1 MTELNEGEVE
11 QYRRHLSLQDF
22 GLESQI
28 KLKNSSVLVIGA
40 GGLGCPVL
48 QYLVAAG
55 VGKIGI
61 VDNDVIESSNLQRQI
76 LFDHDDIGSPKAKV
90 AAAKLTRLNPFIKIH
105 PFIERLKKE
114 NAEFL
119 FGGYDLIVDGTDNFS
134 SRYLI
139 NDACILFEKPLIHG
153 SIHLFEGMVS
163 VFNFQG
169 GPTYRCLFPEQPDS
183 SSIPSCAEAGVLGV
197 LPGIIGSMQAM
208 EAIKVITGRGQPLSG
223 KVLSYNSLSNSTRII
238 NLQALPQSREIKELP
253 NSCEPSCSDSSQK
266 ICLNK
271 KVVEISEDELRE
283 MMAEKKDLQ
292 ILDVREDWERM
303 QSRID
308 PSLHQPLGTLVNSV
322 PVSPLD
328 CLIPEKEVV
337 VYCKAGVR
345 SRMACEALQSI
356 GFNHLYNLSSGMDG
370 WMNTFPELTHRG

>member
-105 PFIERLKKE
+105 AFIERLKKE

-197 LPGIIGSMQAM
+197 LPGIIGCMQAM

>member
-11 QYRRHLSLQDF
+11 QYSRHLSLQDF

-90 AAAKLTRLNPFIKIH
+90 AAAKLTRLNPFIKIN
-105 PFIERLKKE
+105 PIIERLKKE

-119 FGGYDLIVDGTDNFS
+119 FCGYDLIVDGTDNFS

-197 LPGIIGSMQAM
+197 LPGIIGCMQAM

-223 KVLSYNSLSNSTRII
+223 KILSYNSLSNGTRII

-253 NSCEPSCSDSSQK
+253 DSCEPSCSDSSPK

-271 KVVEISEDELRE
+271 KIVEISEDELRE
-283 MMAEKKDLQ
+283 MMAKKKDLQ

-308 PSLHQPLGTLVNSV
+308 PSLHQPLGTLVNSI

-356 GFNHLYNLSSGMDG
+356 GFNHLFNLSPGMDG
-370 WMNTFPELTHRG
+370 WMNMFPELTHRG

>member
-11 QYRRHLSLQDF
+11 QYSRHLSLQDF

-105 PFIERLKKE
+105 PIIERLKKE

-197 LPGIIGSMQAM
+197 LPGIIGCMQAM

-223 KVLSYNSLSNSTRII
+223 KILSYNSLSNSTRII

-253 NSCEPSCSDSSQK
+253 DSCEPSCSDSSPK

-271 KVVEISEDELRE
+271 KIVEISEDELRE
-283 MMAEKKDLQ
+283 MMAKKKDLQ

-356 GFNHLYNLSSGMDG
+356 GFNHLFNLSPGMDG
-370 WMNTFPELTHRG
+370 WMNMFPELTHRG

>member
-105 PFIERLKKE
+105 PIIERLKKE

-119 FGGYDLIVDGTDNFS
+119 FDGYDLIVDGTDNFS

-197 LPGIIGSMQAM
+197 LPGIIGCMQAM

-223 KVLSYNSLSNSTRII
+223 KILSYNSLSNSTRII

-253 NSCEPSCSDSSQK
+253 DSCEPSCSDSSPK

-271 KVVEISEDELRE
+271 KIVEISEDELRE
-283 MMAEKKDLQ
+283 MMAKKKDLQ

-308 PSLHQPLGTLVNSV
+308 PSLHQPLGTLVNSI

-356 GFNHLYNLSSGMDG
+356 GFNHLFNLSPGMDG
-370 WMNTFPELTHRG
+370 WMNMFPELTHRG

>member
-11 QYRRHLSLQDF
+11 QYSRHLSLQDF

-105 PFIERLKKE
+105 PIIERLKKE

-197 LPGIIGSMQAM
+197 LPGIIGCMQAM

-223 KVLSYNSLSNSTRII
+223 KILSYNSLSNSTRII

-253 NSCEPSCSDSSQK
+253 DSCEPSCSDSSPK
-266 ICLNK
+266 ICQNK
-271 KVVEISEDELRE
+271 KIVEISEDELRE
-283 MMAEKKDLQ
+283 MMAKKKDLQ

-356 GFNHLYNLSSGMDG
+356 GFNHLFNLSPGMDG
-370 WMNTFPELTHRG
+370 WMNMFPELTHRG

>member
-105 PFIERLKKE
+105 PIIERLKKE

-197 LPGIIGSMQAM
+197 LPGIIGCMQAM

-223 KVLSYNSLSNSTRII
+223 KILSYNSLSNGTRII

-253 NSCEPSCSDSSQK
+253 DSCEPSCSDSSQK

-271 KVVEISEDELRE
+271 KIVEISEDELRE
-283 MMAEKKDLQ
+283 MMAKKKDLQ

-308 PSLHQPLGTLVNSV
+308 PSLHQPLGTLVNSI

-356 GFNHLYNLSSGMDG
+356 GFNHLFNLSTGMDG
-370 WMNTFPELTHRG
+370 WMNMFPELTHRG

>member
-105 PFIERLKKE
+105 PIIERLKKE

-197 LPGIIGSMQAM
+197 LPGIIGCMQAM

-223 KVLSYNSLSNSTRII
+223 KILSYNSLSNSTRII

-253 NSCEPSCSDSSQK
+253 DSCEPSCSDSSPK

-271 KVVEISEDELRE
+271 KIVEISEDELRE
-283 MMAEKKDLQ
+283 MMAKKKDLQ

-308 PSLHQPLGTLVNSV
+308 PSLHQPLGTLVNSI

-356 GFNHLYNLSSGMDG
+356 GFNHLFNLSPGMDG